1 LVVNDKAN
9 IGFSLRMFG
18 REVKGMDGITRVEKP
33 IKPITFDI
41 VTNPSHGTARV
52 MEFLPEDANRLAAEL
67 DNSNALLESKG
78 FDVCSSNYVREYVN
92 SLVFDA
98 YKNKKIITFKI

>member
-1 LVVNDKAN
+1 MIVNDKAN

-18 REVKGMDGITRVEKP
+18 REVKGNDGITRVEKP

-52 MEFLPEDANRLAAEL
+52 MEFLPEDANQLAAEL
-67 DNSNALLESKG
+67 DASNALFENEG

-98 YKNKKIITFKI
+98 YKRKKFIAFRL